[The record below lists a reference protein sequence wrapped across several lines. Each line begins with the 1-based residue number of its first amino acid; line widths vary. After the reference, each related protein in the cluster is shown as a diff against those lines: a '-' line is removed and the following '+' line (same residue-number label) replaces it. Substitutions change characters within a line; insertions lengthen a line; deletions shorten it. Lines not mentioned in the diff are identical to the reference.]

1 MVNAT
6 RELPASTVIDARPV
20 TAPVFLVPATSAYSR
35 WLKRPLD
42 VVLALVVITVFSPVL
57 VAIAIAIPL
66 MLGPGGVLYRQERL
80 GRNGQPFMIYKFRS
94 MLRDRRVAH
103 SPNYIGPERRM
114 THKSSHD
121 PRHRPF
127 GRFLRAT
134 SLDELPQLIN
144 ILRGEMSLVG
154 PRPEITSVA
163 QREGFAHHP
172 RHLVRPG
179 LTGRFQ
185 ISPLRSANRIA
196 AGLHLDIDYVVDVT
210 FWSDLKILVR
220 TVMIPF
226 MRRGS

>member
-6 RELPASTVIDARPV
+6 HEFSASTVVDARPI
-20 TAPVFLVPATSAYSR
+20 TAPVFLVPTATAYSR

-42 VVLALVVITVFSPVL
+42 VVLSLVAILLLSPL
-57 VAIAIAIPL
+57 LIAIAIAIPL
-66 MLGPGGVLYRQERL
+66 MLGPGGVLYRQERI
-80 GRNGQPFMIYKFRS
+80 GRNGRPFMIYKFRS

-103 SPNYIGPERRM
+103 NPAYIGPERRK
-114 THKSSHD
+114 THKSADD

-144 ILRGEMSLVG
+144 IVRGEMSLVG
-154 PRPEITSVA
+154 PRPEITAVA
-163 QREGFAHHP
+163 QREGFDHHP

-179 LTGRFQ
+179 LTGMFQ

-196 AGLHLDIDYVVDVT
+196 SGLHLDIEYVVNVS
-210 FWSDLKILVR
+210 FRSDLKILIA